1 MVLSRSVR
9 KGEGPKGEEEN
20 VSGIEETC
28 TDIVLFVTYGISMIL
43 ALIILGSLLHF

>member
-1 MVLSRSVR
+1 MA
-9 KGEGPKGEEEN
+9 PKGEVEN

-43 ALIILGSLLHF
+43 ALIILGFMSYF